1 MENPSLQIKVCL
13 GTSGRASG
21 GEDVLN
27 LFRQFVFERG
37 IEAQVGKKCERNERI
52 AVSRR

>member
-1 MENPSLQIKVCL
+1 MENSSVHIKVCL

-37 IEAQVGKKCERNERI
+37 IEAQVGKKCELDRKS
-52 AVSRR
+52 VV